1 MNAFFF
7 FLQASD
13 SVTLDLLTYADLELL
28 RNRKAGVVSRPRGH
42 QQPSALTAKRY
53 LILIYTV
60 EFDRCVATFSLL
72 LNIILFDNALR
83 CASCSVFWLCQC
95 VTILYFQDTLPFTP
109 ALRG

>member
-1 MNAFFF
+1 MLFFF

-72 LNIILFDNALR
+72 LNIILFGNALR
-83 CASCSVFWLCQC
+83 CTSCSVCWLCQC